1 MNFEDA
7 TKYLM
12 KTDNLFSVSKR
23 YINNVEYK
31 VLKNI
36 PKNLIELLTY
46 AENKLS
52 GKTYIVYNDRR
63 ITFDDYL
70 NKVNLLSKCLVGRY
84 KISPGDRVA
93 IAMRNC
99 PEYLICLMGIIKAGG
114 VAVLLNAWWTS
125 EELKYGFKDSGA
137 LLSFVDPERHSRI
150 KRFKGELNLTEILVS
165 SEYESSR
172 NFKSE
177 NFEQLISEKYSFPDF
192 PKLNLKE
199 TDEFAIM
206 YSSGSTGHPKGV
218 VLTHIGA
225 MNAIF
230 SWKMFIEIS
239 KLTTNGSRS
248 SLDFE
253 PAILCATPLFHV
265 TASHPTF
272 FLSLAIG
279 AKIVLMHK
287 WNPYIALE
295 LIKKENVTRFL
306 GVPTMTA
313 DMANANKEL
322 SLELPSLHYLG
333 SGGAKRPENQVQEQ
347 SDIFPKA
354 SLASGWGMTETNA
367 LGLGVIGEDYL
378 KRPYSTG
385 KLYPPIQELKIIDP
399 LGAEV
404 AKGSAGELCI
414 KSVTN
419 MKGYLNKESETKK
432 ILNEGWLRTGDQA
445 KVDEEGFVTIIG
457 RFKEIIIRGGENI
470 SCLEVEQVLH
480 AFPDICEACVFPV
493 PDERLGEDVGCL
505 IYLYPKATLML
516 EDLRKF
522 VAKRLSKFKNPKNF
536 WISLNPLP
544 RGATDKIDKKLILE
558 LCVKKG
564 KFTQLN

>member
-1 MNFEDA
+1 MNFEAA

-12 KTDNLFSVSKR
+12 ETDNLFSVRKK

-46 AENKLS
+46 AENMLS
-52 GKTYIVYNDRR
+52 GKTYIVHGDRR

-70 NKVNLLSKCLVGRY
+70 NKVNALSKCLVDKY
-84 KISPGDRVA
+84 KICPGDRVA

-137 LLSFVDPERHSRI
+137 LLTFVDPERYSRI
-150 KRFKGELNLTEILVS
+150 KKFRNELKLTEIIVS
-165 SEYESSR
+165 SNHENSD
-172 NFKSE
+172 NFHCD
-177 NFEQLISEKYSFPDF
+177 NFEELISKKDTFLDSTR
-192 PKLNLKE
+192 LSLKE

-206 YSSGSTGHPKGV
+206 YSSGSTGRPKGV

-239 KLTTNGSRS
+239 KMTSKGPRNS
-248 SLDFE
+248 SDFD

-287 WNPYIALE
+287 WDPYIALK
-295 LIKKENVTRFL
+295 LIEKENVTRFL

-322 SLELPSLHYLG
+322 LLELPSLHYLG

-378 KRPYSTG
+378 RRPYSTG
-385 KLYPPIQELKIIDP
+385 KLYPPIQELKIIDS

-404 AKGSAGELCI
+404 AKGTAGELCI

-419 MKGYLNKESETKK
+419 MKGYLNKESETKE

-470 SCLEVEQVLH
+470 SCLEVEQALH
-480 AFPDICEACVFPV
+480 AFPVICEACVFPV

-505 IYLYPKATLML
+505 IYLYPKATLIL

-544 RGATDKIDKKLILE
+544 RGATDKIDKKLIAE
-558 LCVKKG
+558 LCVKKD

>member
-1 MNFEDA
+1 MW
-7 TKYLM
+7 
-12 KTDNLFSVSKR
+12 
-23 YINNVEYK
+23 
-31 VLKNI
+31 
-36 PKNLIELLTY
+36 P
-46 AENKLS
+46 
-52 GKTYIVYNDRR
+52 
-63 ITFDDYL
+63 
-70 NKVNLLSKCLVGRY
+70 
-84 KISPGDRVA
+84 VA
-93 IAMRNC
+93 IS
-99 PEYLICLMGIIKAGG
+99 K
-114 VAVLLNAWWTS
+114 
-125 EELKYGFKDSGA
+125 KYTFLDS
-137 LLSFVDPERHSRI
+137 PR
-150 KRFKGELNLTEILVS
+150 
-165 SEYESSR
+165 
-172 NFKSE
+172 
-177 NFEQLISEKYSFPDF
+177 
-192 PKLNLKE
+192 LNLKE

-239 KLTTNGSRS
+239 KLTTKSLPS
-248 SLDFE
+248 SYDFE

-287 WNPYIALE
+287 WDPYKALK
-295 LIKKENVTRFL
+295 LIEKENVTRFL

-313 DMANANKEL
+313 DMADANKEL

-385 KLYPPIQELKIIDP
+385 KLYPPIQELKIIDS

-404 AKGSAGELCI
+404 AKGTAGELCI

-419 MKGYLNKESETKK
+419 MK
-432 ILNEGWLRTGDQA
+432 
-445 KVDEEGFVTIIG
+445 KVSI
-457 RFKEIIIRGGENI
+457 
-470 SCLEVEQVLH
+470 
-480 AFPDICEACVFPV
+480 
-493 PDERLGEDVGCL
+493 
-505 IYLYPKATLML
+505 
-516 EDLRKF
+516 
-522 VAKRLSKFKNPKNF
+522 KN
-536 WISLNPLP
+536 
-544 RGATDKIDKKLILE
+544 
-558 LCVKKG
+558 
-564 KFTQLN
+564 